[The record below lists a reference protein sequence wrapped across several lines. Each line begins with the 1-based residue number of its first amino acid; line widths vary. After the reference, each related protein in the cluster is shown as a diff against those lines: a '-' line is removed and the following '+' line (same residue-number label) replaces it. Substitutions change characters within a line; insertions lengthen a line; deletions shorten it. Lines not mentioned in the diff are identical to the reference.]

1 MDQDEPGG
9 GVQAGVCPQV
19 QGSAARLDHSHQ
31 GDRQQ
36 GPEGPAHRHT
46 RPQPTQQTNNFF

>member
-9 GVQAGVCPQV
+9 GVQAGVRPQV
-19 QGSAARLDHSHQ
+19 QGTAARLDHSHQ

-46 RPQPTQQTNNFF
+46 RPQPTQQTDNFS